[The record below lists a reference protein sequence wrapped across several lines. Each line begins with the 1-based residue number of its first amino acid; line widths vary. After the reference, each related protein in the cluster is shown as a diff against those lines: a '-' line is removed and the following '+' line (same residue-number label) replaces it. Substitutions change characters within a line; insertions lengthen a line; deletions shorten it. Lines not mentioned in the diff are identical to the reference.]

1 MSVYLFLCMLSG
13 LAAVTE
19 NMKMTILQSSEFSND
34 MMTMSVWASGMLRD
48 IETHHIYND
57 TRMIVFK
64 QSWSRGNISTLS
76 WGIYNMFFV
85 SYFRYFKKHTTHIM
99 SGVGQKSPFIVQ
111 CQMGCTTDPEDK
123 RSMYYKVAL
132 NGQEVVYL
140 DVAHGIWIPSQHPN
154 SSYIQEMMTEDKGST
169 RDIRNFLQTT
179 CVLFANDLSVSG
191 KEALEKKIQPQVFI
205 SSRLVGPEMEVICTV
220 TKFYPEAI
228 NVTLWKDMDHR
239 MDDTFS
245 TVTLPNEDNTF
256 QIQTLVIIA
265 QGEEQT
271 LYCRVEHSSLKE
283 PIMVHW
289 DNRHSPVAW
298 TIGVILGISL
308 FILGI
313 MWLIM
318 RQRGRRM
325 YGAIIGTNVDNSPI

>member
-99 SGVGQKSPFIVQ
+99 SGVGQKF
-111 CQMGCTTDPEDK
+111 
-123 RSMYYKVAL
+123 
-132 NGQEVVYL
+132 
-140 DVAHGIWIPSQHPN
+140 
-154 SSYIQEMMTEDKGST
+154 
-169 RDIRNFLQTT
+169 
-179 CVLFANDLSVSG
+179 
-191 KEALEKKIQPQVFI
+191 QPQVFI